1 MSELFERGVAAHVAS
16 VIMAHRD
23 ADQPGATF
31 RAVEAALGATIGHK
45 LFTVL
50 VHNPGLRQYHRA
62 HSNRPA
68 AYPVGAS
75 KPTSAFPI
83 SHDLLVAGE
92 AFIGRNADD
101 IREAFFDH
109 ELILS
114 LGCES
119 VLNMPVRWAGQ
130 TLGSLNLLHVAHWY
144 SDADVPLARLF
155 AQLTLPAMMSAA
167 RM

>member
-1 MSELFERGVAAHVAS
+1 MSELFERGVAVHVAS

-31 RAVEAALGATIGHK
+31 RAVEAAMAATIGHK
-45 LFTVL
+45 LFTIL
-50 VHNPGLRQYHRA
+50 VHNPDLRQYHRTY
-62 HSNRPA
+62 STRPA
-68 AYPVGAS
+68 AYPVGVSMPA
-75 KPTSAFPI
+75 SAFPL
-83 SHDLLVAGE
+83 SHALLLAGE
-92 AFIGRNADD
+92 PYIGRNADD

-144 SDADVPLARLF
+144 SAADVPLARLF
-155 AQLTLPAMMSAA
+155 AQLALPAMMLAA

>member
-1 MSELFERGVAAHVAS
+1 MIDLFERSIAIQVAS
-16 VIMAHRD
+16 VIAAHRD
-23 ADQPGATF
+23 PDQPGATF
-31 RAVEAALGATIGHK
+31 RAVEAALDATIGHK

-50 VHNPGLRQYHRA
+50 IHDAAGQRHRRI

-68 AYPVGAS
+68 AYPVGGHLPAD
-75 KPTSAFPI
+75 AFP
-83 SHDLLVAGE
+83 LWERMLAEGE
-92 AFIGRNADD
+92 PYIGRTAAD
-101 IREAFFDH
+101 IRESFFDH

-130 TLGSLNLLHVAHWY
+130 TLGSLNLLHVVHWY
-144 SDADVPLARLF
+144 SEADIPVARLF
-155 AQLTLPAMMSAA
+155 AQLALPAVMMAA

>member
-1 MSELFERGVAAHVAS
+1 MSDLFERDVAIHVAS
-16 VIMAHRD
+16 VITAHRD

-50 VHNPGLRQYHRA
+50 VHSPGLRQHRRL

-68 AYPVGAS
+68 AYPVGDS
-75 KPTSAFPI
+75 MPTDAFPLWQ
-83 SHDLLVAGE
+83 HLLAEGE
-92 AFIGRNADD
+92 PYIGRNADD

-144 SDADVPLARLF
+144 SAADVPLARLF
-155 AQLTLPAMMSAA
+155 AQLTLPAMMLGA